1 MPSSP
6 TTTVE
11 VRVETGS
18 KYESSK
24 ELGLSH
30 FLEHM
35 CFKGTKK
42 RPSAAEVHKAF
53 DELGAISNAFTSSE
67 VTGYWAKADY
77 KNVLKILDIVSDI
90 YLNTIFKKE
99 DLTKEKGVI
108 TEEINMYEDKPE
120 AMVAELFDKEMHGNQ
135 PAGLPVIGNKK
146 SVNSFTVKDLYN
158 YHAKH
163 YVAKA
168 TTIIVAGRFNQ
179 SEIRSK
185 ISNVFGNISRSKK
198 FGKKKTKISYRGSRV
213 VHKHKN
219 TDQAHIIL
227 GMRSYP
233 YKDKRNRVVELIRG
247 ILSSGLSSRLFHRLR
262 EELGI
267 CYYVR
272 ALNVPSTDHGE
283 FGVASGVDPKR
294 IDIAVAAIMDE
305 FRKLKKDLIS
315 EEELQKVKISMI
327 SKMYMSLET
336 SDSVLDYFSN
346 RSTFYNDLK
355 MPNEI
360 EKEILAVRPK
370 DVRDMAK
377 ELFNSKDTLLAV
389 VSKNINKIKLK
400 KVLTLK

>member
-1 MPSSP
+1 MKFSKKVLKNGLRVVTIPMKDNP
-6 TTTVE
+6 TVTVL
-11 VRVETGS
+11 VLVEAGS
-18 KYESSK
+18 KYETK
-24 ELGLSH
+24 RVNGISH

-185 ISNVFGNISRSKK
+185 
-198 FGKKKTKISYRGSRV
+198 TKPQY
-213 VHKHKN
+213 
-219 TDQAHIIL
+219 
-227 GMRSYP
+227 
-233 YKDKRNRVVELIRG
+233 LIN
-247 ILSSGLSSRLFHRLR
+247 LSF
-262 EELGI
+262 
-267 CYYVR
+267 
-272 ALNVPSTDHGE
+272 
-283 FGVASGVDPKR
+283 FPKS
-294 IDIAVAAIMDE
+294 
-305 FRKLKKDLIS
+305 F
-315 EEELQKVKISMI
+315 
-327 SKMYMSLET
+327 
-336 SDSVLDYFSN
+336 
-346 RSTFYNDLK
+346 
-355 MPNEI
+355 
-360 EKEILAVRPK
+360 
-370 DVRDMAK
+370 
-377 ELFNSKDTLLAV
+377 
-389 VSKNINKIKLK
+389 
-400 KVLTLK
+400 